1 MNRAERKT
9 EHFGPFLN
17 VPSAAIGRAGFRCDS
32 CRKPV
37 RLFRQAVP
45 TLVPRM
51 VFYACRCGTIVVW
64 EDERQPTQAIWPMLF
79 ELLRRSGAGVLIFNG
94 AKETPPGFTGIN

>member
-1 MNRAERKT
+1 MNRAEEKT

-17 VPSAAIGRAGFRCDS
+17 VPSAAIRRAGFKCDS
-32 CRKPV
+32 CRRPV
-37 RLFRQAVP
+37 RVFRHP
-45 TLVPRM
+45 LPMLVPRM

-64 EDERQPTQAIWPMLF
+64 EDERQPTQGNWRMNV